1 MGKNTNFTTQSASNS
16 ISEKQMGK
24 IVENLKN
31 KADKIKDYPVFQD
44 WLSDRELHNK

>member
-1 MGKNTNFTTQSASNS
+1 M
-16 ISEKQMGK
+16 EK

-44 WLSDRELHNK
+44 WLSDRELHKK